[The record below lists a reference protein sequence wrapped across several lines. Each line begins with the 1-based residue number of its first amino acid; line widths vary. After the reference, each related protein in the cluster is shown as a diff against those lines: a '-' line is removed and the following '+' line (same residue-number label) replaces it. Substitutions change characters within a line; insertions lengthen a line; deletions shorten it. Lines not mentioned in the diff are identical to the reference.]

1 MTAALIAALTFLP
14 FATPMSAAQRP
25 GQPQAPAGQ
34 APAPAGQAQAPAGQA
49 PGAQGQSN
57 AANTPGKVPP
67 IQDNGAFYELYFEE
81 TTEGDAG
88 LTLEQFVKL
97 CQEATGINFTYTD
110 ATAGQLKAAKLKM
123 FGRKTIPKSDFYSF
137 FQIMMIINEFVC
149 TKIGPDHLAVVL
161 IQSSAPNNRG
171 GGATLKKD
179 AVYVTPEDLD
189 RYADQPAVLIHTVVD
204 LPHVDA
210 RQLSTSLR
218 QMFPD
223 QQTQSILPVSGTSL
237 ILTGFGSDVAAM
249 VRMLKFVDKAAAD
262 QAIILPEFE
271 MIPLEFA
278 SAEEVADTLTDLLDA
293 SRRAAQS
300 RGAQVAQ
307 QQGATG
313 QLQTGQ
319 TESKIMVDART
330 NSLLLMAMPD
340 DMPRIKELVARL
352 DVDIVQGER
361 TYHIYNLENVD
372 AEELSETLDS
382 FIRDASRV
390 TPGGAQ
396 RAGGQGGQ
404 AAGGGTSSS
413 QRNEIVVVADKAT
426 NSLLIA
432 ANRTRYEEVLDLI
445 RRLDQR
451 QDQVL
456 IETALIELTGQD
468 SFRLAVELGLA
479 EIAAS
484 GNGGFGVSSFGL
496 STFEDNNGDG
506 VPDVRLPNLFG
517 GAAPDGITAGIIRGD
532 DFSLPVLINA
542 LSTRRDTNVLNV
554 PSVLVNNNKSA
565 KVISKDEQPTTTITA
580 TGGVGGQTQENFNEY
595 VEAGITLEISPTISA
610 SRYLRLN
617 ISLEVST
624 FIGAVNGAIPPPKV
638 TRTINTQVNVPD
650 GDTMVV
656 GGIITDNLGK
666 TKSSVPW
673 LGDIPIL
680 GYLFSD
686 SSESQNKTTLYFFVT
701 PHIMRD
707 RDFADLAEYSF
718 KRKLEAADTIGADRI
733 RVIDPTFGR
742 EKEGVDMRGFEVPL
756 YRGPQRGEVQNQDVG
771 LDAKKLNEMLREG
784 EGQSGTQQDKP

>member
-1 MTAALIAALTFLP
+1 MISLLLALPLLAPTA
-14 FATPMSAAQRP
+14 
-25 GQPQAPAGQ
+25 PQAPT
-34 APAPAGQAQAPAGQA
+34 PK
-49 PGAQGQSN
+49 PGATQGQRI
-57 AANTPGKVPP
+57 PP
-67 IQDNGAFYELYFEE
+67 IQDIGDFYELYFEE
-81 TTEGDAG
+81 GTENDEG
-88 LTLEQFVKL
+88 LKLEAFVKL
-97 CQEATGINFTYTD
+97 CQEATGINFTYNDT
-110 ATAGQLKAAKLKM
+110 TRGLLRNAKLQM
-123 FGRKTIPKSDFYSF
+123 FGRKRIPKGDFFSF
-137 FQIMMIINEFVC
+137 FQIMMIINDFVC
-149 TKIGPDHLAVVL
+149 TKIGPDHLSVWL
-161 IQSSAPNNRG
+161 IQSLSGNRQG
-171 GGATLKKD
+171 QTLKKD
-179 AVYVTPEDLD
+179 AVYVAPDQLD

-204 LPHVDA
+204 LPNVDA

-223 QQTQSILPVSGTSL
+223 QQTQSILPVSGSSL

-249 VRMLKFVDKAAAD
+249 VRMLRFVDKAAAD
-262 QAIILPEFE
+262 QTLVLPEFE
-271 MIPLEFA
+271 VVPLEFA
-278 SAEEVADTLTDLLDA
+278 SAEEVANTLTDLLDA
-293 SRRAAQS
+293 SRRATQA

-313 QLQTGQ
+313 ALQAGQ

-330 NSLLLMAMPD
+330 NSLLVMAMPS

-372 AEELSETLDS
+372 SEELSKTLDD

-390 TPGGAQ
+390 TPGGPARAQ
-396 RAGGQGGQ
+396 GQ
-404 AAGGGTSSS
+404 AQAQPTSSTA
-413 QRNEIVVVADKAT
+413 RNDVVVVPDPAT

-432 ANRTRYEEVLDLI
+432 ANRTRYDEILDLI

-456 IETALIELTGQD
+456 IETALVELSGQD
-468 SFRLAVELGLA
+468 SLNLAVELGLA
-479 EIAAS
+479 EIGGS

-496 STFEDNNGDG
+496 STFEDTNGDG
-506 VPDVRLPNLFG
+506 VPDVRMPNLFNG
-517 GAAPDGITAGIIRGD
+517 TPASGINAGIIRGS
-532 DFSLPVLINA
+532 DFSLPVLLRA
-542 LSTRRDTNVLNV
+542 LQSRRDTNVLNV

-565 KVISKDEQPTTTITA
+565 RVTSKDEQPTTTITA
-580 TGGVGGQTQENFNEY
+580 TGGVGGQTQENFREY
-595 VEAGITLEISPTISA
+595 VEAGITMEISPTISA

-617 ISLEVST
+617 VSLEVST
-624 FIGAVNGAIPPPKV
+624 FIGSVINASIPPPKV

-656 GGIITDNLGK
+656 GGIITDNRGT

-680 GYLFSD
+680 GYLFS
-686 SSESQNKTTLYFFVT
+686 SSEESQSKTTLYFFVT

-718 KRKLEAADTIGADRI
+718 KRKLSAADTIGADRI

-742 EKEGVDMRGFEVPL
+742 EKGGVDMRGFEVPL
-756 YRGPQRGEVQNQDVG
+756 YRGPQRGEVRDDAVG
-771 LDAKKLNEMLREG
+771 LDAARVNEMLKQGDGAPQASPE
-784 EGQSGTQQDKP
+784 EPQ

>member
-1 MTAALIAALTFLP
+1 MTAALLAALSFLPIAAGPLVQNP
-14 FATPMSAAQRP
+14 RAGAPAAQDP
-25 GQPQAPAGQ
+25 GAKP
-34 APAPAGQAQAPAGQA
+34 A
-49 PGAQGQSN
+49 PGAQ
-57 AANTPGKVPP
+57 GKVPP
-67 IQDNGAFYELYFEE
+67 IQDNGLFYELFFEE
-81 TTEGDAG
+81 TTEGEAG
-88 LTLEQFVKL
+88 LTLEAFVKL
-97 CQEATGINFTYTD
+97 CQDATGINFTYTED
-110 ATAGQLKAAKLKM
+110 TQRTLQTKKLKM

-137 FQIMMIINEFVC
+137 FQIMLIINEFVC

-161 IQSSAPNNRG
+161 IQSSAQGGQRG
-171 GGATLKKD
+171 ASTLKKD
-179 AVYVTPEDLD
+179 AVYVEPDQLD

-204 LPHVDA
+204 LPNVDA
-210 RQLSTSLR
+210 RQLATSLR

-249 VRMLKFVDKAAAD
+249 VRMLKFVDAAA
-262 QAIILPEFE
+262 AKTSIVLPEFE

-278 SAEEVADTLTDLLDA
+278 SAEEVANTLTDLLDA
-293 SRRAAQS
+293 SRRATQA

-313 QLQTGQ
+313 ALQTGQ

-330 NSLLLMAMPD
+330 NSLLVMAMPD

-352 DVDIVQGER
+352 DIDIVQGER
-361 TYHIYNLENVD
+361 TYHIYNLENV
-372 AEELSETLDS
+372 AAKELADTLDQ

-390 TPGGAQ
+390 TSGAQ
-396 RAGGQGGQ
+396 GRPAGQGQ
-404 AAGGGTSSS
+404 AAAGST
-413 QRNEIVVVADKAT
+413 QRNEIVVVADEAT

-445 RRLDQR
+445 RRLDTR

-456 IETALIELTGQD
+456 IETALIELSGQD
-468 SFRLAVELGLA
+468 NFRLAVELGLA
-479 EIAAS
+479 EISNS
-484 GNGGFGVSSFGL
+484 GDGGFGVSSFGL
-496 STFEDNNGDG
+496 STFEDTNGDG
-506 VPDVRLPNLFG
+506 VPDIRMPNLFG
-517 GAAPDGITAGIIRGD
+517 GAAPAGMTAGIIQGD
-532 DFSLPVLINA
+532 DFSLPLLISA
-542 LSTRRDTNVLNV
+542 LKTRRDTNVLNV

-565 KVISKDEQPTTTITA
+565 KVVSKDEQPTTTITA
-580 TGGVGGQTQENFNEY
+580 TGGLNGQTQENFREY

-624 FIGAVNGAIPPPKV
+624 FIGAVSGAIPPPKV
-638 TRTINTQVNVPD
+638 TRTIQTQVNVPD

-656 GGIITDNLGK
+656 GGIITDNLGRS
-666 TKSSVPW
+666 KSSVPW

-686 SSESQNKTTLYFFVT
+686 TSESQSKTTLYFFVT

-718 KRKLEAADTIGADRI
+718 KRKLDAADTIGADRI
-733 RVIDPTFGR
+733 RVVDPTFGR

-756 YRGPQRGEVQNQDVG
+756 YRGPQRGEVRDRDVG
-771 LDAKKLNEMLREG
+771 LDAKKLNQMLDEGREG
-784 EGQSGTQQDKP
+784 KAQDQP

>member
-1 MTAALIAALTFLP
+1 MIAALFAALP
-14 FATPMSAAQRP
+14 LLTIAAPTPLVQRP
-25 GQPQAPAGQ
+25 GQPQPGAQNPPPAQ
-34 APAPAGQAQAPAGQA
+34 KDPAAAPAPG
-49 PGAQGQSN
+49 S
-57 AANTPGKVPP
+57 AASSQGKVPP
-67 IQDNGAFYELYFEE
+67 IQENGAFYELFFEE

-88 LTLEQFVKL
+88 LNLEQFVKL
-97 CQEATGINFTYTD
+97 CEDATGINFTYSDT
-110 ATAGQLKAAKLKM
+110 TAGQLKTAKLRM
-123 FGRKTIPKSDFYSF
+123 FGPKTIPKSDFYSF

-161 IQSSAPNNRG
+161 IQSSAPNQRG
-171 GGATLKKD
+171 GAGTLKKD
-179 AVYVTPEDLD
+179 AVYVEPQELD

-223 QQTQSILPVSGTSL
+223 QQTQSILPVSGSSL

-249 VRMLKFVDKAAAD
+249 VRMLQFVDKAAAD
-262 QAIILPEFE
+262 QAVILPEFE

-278 SAEEVADTLTDLLDA
+278 SAEEVADTLTDLLEA
-293 SRRAAQS
+293 SRRATQA

-307 QQGATG
+307 AQGATG
-313 QLQTGQ
+313 ALQTGQ
-319 TESKIMVDART
+319 TESKIIVDART
-330 NSLLLMAMPD
+330 NSLLVMAMPD

-372 AEELSETLDS
+372 AEELSETLDG

-390 TPGGAQ
+390 TPGGAA
-396 RAGGQGGQ
+396 RAQGQGQ
-404 AAGGGTSSS
+404 AAGGGASSS

-456 IETALIELTGQD
+456 IETALVELTGQD

-479 EIAAS
+479 EISGA
-484 GNGGFGVSSFGL
+484 GNGTFGVSSFGL
-496 STFEDNNGDG
+496 STFEDTNGDG
-506 VPDVRLPNLFG
+506 VPDVRMPNLFG
-517 GAAPDGITAGIIRGD
+517 GSAPDGVTAGIIRGD
-532 DFSLPVLINA
+532 DFSLPVLLNA
-542 LSTRRDTNVLNV
+542 LQTRRDTNVLNV

-624 FIGAVNGAIPPPKV
+624 FIGAVSGAIPPPKV

-686 SSESQNKTTLYFFVT
+686 TSESQSKTTLYFFVT

-718 KRKLEAADTIGADRI
+718 KRKLDAADTIGADRI
-733 RVIDPTFGR
+733 RVVDPTFGR
-742 EKEGVDMRGFEVPL
+742 EKKGVDMRGFEVPL
-756 YRGPQRGEVQNQDVG
+756 YRGPQRGEVQDSADVG
-771 LDAKKLNEMLREG
+771 LDSKKLNEMLQQG
-784 EGQSGTQQDKP
+784 EGAAPKQDEKP

>member
-1 MTAALIAALTFLP
+1 MTAALLAALALLP
-14 FATPMSAAQRP
+14 SAVS
-25 GQPQAPAGQ
+25 
-34 APAPAGQAQAPAGQA
+34 PAPIGPAQGAEAPKPQE
-49 PGAQGQSN
+49 PGAQPAVG
-57 AANTPGKVPP
+57 ADGKIPR
-67 IQDNGAFYELYFEE
+67 IQDHGQFLTLYFEE
-81 TTEGDAG
+81 QTEGEAG
-88 LTLEQFVKL
+88 LSLEAFVKL
-97 CQEATGINFTYTD
+97 CQDATGINFTYTEQ
-110 ATAGQLKAAKLKM
+110 TAQTLKDKKLKM
-123 FGRKTIPKSDFYSF
+123 FGPKTIPKSDFYSF
-137 FQIMMIINEFVC
+137 FQIMMIINDFVC

-161 IQSSAPNNRG
+161 IQSSQANQRQG
-171 GGATLKKD
+171 GGTLKKD
-179 AVYVTPEDLD
+179 AVYVAPDDLD
-189 RYADQPAVLIHTVVD
+189 QYADQPAVLIHTVVD

-223 QQTQSILPVSGTSL
+223 QQTQSILPVSNTSL

-249 VRMLKFVDKAAAD
+249 VRMLQFVDEAAGKVSV
-262 QAIILPEFE
+262 ILPEFE

-293 SRRAAQS
+293 SRRASQA

-313 QLQTGQ
+313 QMQSGQ

-330 NSLLLMAMPD
+330 NSLLVMAMPE
-340 DMPRIKELVARL
+340 DMPRIKELIARL

-372 AEELSETLDS
+372 AEELSDTLDG

-390 TPGGAQ
+390 APGGAGG
-396 RAGGQGGQ
+396 RAQGQPQ
-404 AAGGGTSSS
+404 AGGTSST
-413 QRNEIVVVADKAT
+413 QRNEVVVVADKAT

-479 EIAAS
+479 EIS
-484 GNGGFGVSSFGL
+484 GSGDGGFGVSSFGL
-496 STFEDNNGDG
+496 STFEDTNGDG
-506 VPDVRLPNLFG
+506 VPDIRLPNLFG
-517 GAAPDGITAGIIRGD
+517 GSAPDGITAGIIQGD
-532 DFSLPVLINA
+532 DFSLPVLLNA
-542 LSTRRDTNVLNV
+542 LKTRRDTNVLNV

-565 KVISKDEQPTTTITA
+565 KVVSKDEQPTTTITA
-580 TGGVGGQTQENFNEY
+580 TGGLNGQTQENFKEY

-656 GGIITDNLGK
+656 GGIVTDNLG
-666 TKSSVPW
+666 TSQSSVPW

-686 SSESQNKTTLYFFVT
+686 NSESQSKTTLYFFVT

-718 KRKLEAADTIGADRI
+718 RRKLDAADTIGADRI
-733 RVIDPTFGR
+733 RVVDPTFGR
-742 EKEGVDMRGFEVPL
+742 EQEGVDMRGFEVPL
-756 YRGPQRGEVQNQDVG
+756 YRGPQRGEVRDEDVG
-771 LDAKKLNEMLREG
+771 LDARKLNELLEQGRAEAA
-784 EGQSGTQQDKP
+784 EEQP